1 MTDWSNKEEVLEAV
15 KEDGHALKQASED
28 LRADREVVL
37 AAVRRNGMEL
47 EHASEKLRDDKEVV
61 MKALNN
67 DTWAFQFASEEIRND
82 KEVVEEAF
90 YGWNTNEASG
100 LAFASD
106 ELKDNK
112 DFIIDLFSSLDS
124 DLLCPKDLSY
134 ISEALRDDKEL
145 VLLAMKNG
153 YCLEF
158 ASERLRGDK
167 EVVLAAIK
175 GFDNILAMQW
185 WASTDRFVF
194 DNYFPLRFASEELRA
209 NREVMLAVFTYS
221 DYFNDV
227 NIDIFK
233 FVGKELKKDPE
244 FMKEAEQYLPM
255 TNQPETINEKD
266 LIVRKDGLIYKK
278 HARVPFTGIGEYLI
292 NDGYNGQLMG
302 YNFKDGKREDL
313 VEGFHETNK
322 GNVYEALKFLNSLYV
337 YAPFCEFHGLP
348 LLPVDMYNPHPLEDC
363 PTKLTSNKEFM
374 LEASERVYT
383 ALDYASDEL
392 KQDKE
397 LILAALRQDPL
408 MEESIALQIYYKNK
422 SEELKTDNIFFDTA
436 KDAFLEML
444 DGYAGDF
451 RQHESFRVYWMG
463 NYSITEDFAMFSNDK
478 DVALAI
484 LAAMP
489 SYYCFDFLEFLGP
502 KLNEDED
509 FLDSIYHYTGSYIV
523 SEYTVSEYDGSID
536 DFFEHYK
543 SKEFISPRHLSR
555 ITEIIGPLELQ
566 TKSWKEQKEKDQ
578 ERQTKSWKEQK
589 EKDQERQTRI
599 KEEIEKLKSSQGE
612 LF

>member
-1 MTDWSNKEEVLEAV
+1 
-15 KEDGHALKQASED
+15 
-28 LRADREVVL
+28 
-37 AAVRRNGMEL
+37 MEG
-47 EHASEKLRDDKEVV
+47 SINP
-61 MKALNN
+61 M
-67 DTWAFQFASEEIRND
+67 
-82 KEVVEEAF
+82 
-90 YGWNTNEASG
+90 
-100 LAFASD
+100 
-106 ELKDNK
+106 
-112 DFIIDLFSSLDS
+112 II
-124 DLLCPKDLSY
+124 K
-134 ISEALRDDKEL
+134 
-145 VLLAMKNG
+145 
-153 YCLEF
+153 
-158 ASERLRGDK
+158 
-167 EVVLAAIK
+167 
-175 GFDNILAMQW
+175 
-185 WASTDRFVF
+185 
-194 DNYFPLRFASEELRA
+194 
-209 NREVMLAVFTYS
+209 
-221 DYFNDV
+221 
-227 NIDIFK
+227 
-233 FVGKELKKDPE
+233 
-244 FMKEAEQYLPM
+244 
-255 TNQPETINEKD
+255 ETINEKD

-313 VEGFHETNK
+313 VERFHETNK
-322 GNVYEALKFLNSLYV
+322 ENVYEALKFLNSLYV
-337 YAPFCEFHGLP
+337 YAPFCVFHGLP
-348 LLPVDMYNPHPLEDC
+348 LLPNDMYNPHPLEDC

-408 MEESIALQIYYKNK
+408 MEESIALQIYYKNN

-436 KDAFLEML
+436 KEAFLEML

-451 RQHESFRVYWMG
+451 RQHEDFVAYWVGDYFME
-463 NYSITEDFAMFSNDK
+463 EDFAMFGNDK
-478 DVALAI
+478 DVALEI

-489 SYYCFDFLEFLGP
+489 SFLCFDFLEFLGP

-509 FLDSIYHYTGSYIV
+509 FMEDIYFRVGSYIV

-536 DFFEHYK
+536 DFFEQYK

-578 ERQTKSWKEQK
+578 ERQTRIKA
-589 EKDQERQTRI
+589 RI
-599 KEEIEKLKSSQGE
+599 KEETEKLKSSQSE